1 MVARRY
7 LGSYFSKRHE
17 FKSLLSELGSSD
29 YTAVLFLFYIIV
41 PYGN

>member
-29 YTAVLFLFYIIV
+29 YTAVLVFVFSF
-41 PYGN
+41 PS